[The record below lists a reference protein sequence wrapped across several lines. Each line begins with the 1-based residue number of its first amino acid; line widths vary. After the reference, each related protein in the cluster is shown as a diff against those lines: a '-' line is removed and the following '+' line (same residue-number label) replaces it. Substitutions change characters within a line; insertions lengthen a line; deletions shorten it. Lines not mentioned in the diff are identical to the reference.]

1 MRDCGADCENRIVV
15 GRHRRAV
22 LGGPGAMKERVLS
35 LQRAANDPRQHVGD
49 HVVVCLV
56 AGMKQTLNC
65 RVANMMS
72 SASREGISHQE
83 FHLPNRGNRDRQ
95 VFVSSCR
102 SQTCLRVG
110 SESLTSM
117 GQMPRGIGDTAVAHF
132 EMRYEVQYQRINYST
147 SLSHWRL
154 SVKK

>member
-1 MRDCGADCENRIVV
+1 MKTESAWAVV
-15 GRHRRAV
+15 DQPSSDVPVRQKNAGLHRGWPQMIFDNMLATR
-22 LGGPGAMKERVLS
+22 G
-35 LQRAANDPRQHVGD
+35 
-49 HVVVCLV
+49 CLP
-56 AGMKQTLNC
+56 C
-65 RVANMMS
+65 
-72 SASREGISHQE
+72 SRKEGISHQE

-132 EMRYEVQYQRINYST
+132 KMRYEVQYQRINYST

-154 SVKK
+154 VRQEVRHTRVLTYLPVSAKRGRSAV